1 MFFLAFL
8 PTMMLLN
15 KVNGLVIHTKQ
26 RKQRRSECTG
36 SERQSARK
44 THSTNFSSKRV
55 KVAIKP
61 LRKTVRIVNS

>member
-15 KVNGLVIHTKQ
+15 KVNGLFIHTKQ
-26 RKQRRSECTG
+26 RKQRQSECTG
-36 SERQSARK
+36 SKRQSEGK
-44 THSTNFSSKRV
+44 TYSTNFSSKRV